1 MQDCKECI
9 DSRRLCGSQSAVA
22 YLTQVEPAHSLSP
35 QLPKLRPITLVNH
48 TSIRLAYANKFVE
61 RPSSEEELA
70 IINGHPA
77 EKRKW
82 SQVTRCGSCSD
93 DSCSSDDEVRD
104 LLSASPKPLTFSA
117 APPRGIRRMTQ
128 TMPPNVFLSRMS
140 PSVQICSVSP
150 RKRHRQTYGSDVSEA
165 TVMQRPC
172 LDFEKMQVS
181 RSCVLPV
188 QRHTFVWC
196 TFYVGETLN
205 FVEQVCCKCALVYYL
220 LQLIKQNLK
229 SGNLATGI
237 LKTCN

>member
-117 APPRGIRRMTQ
+117 APPRGIRRMTK

-220 LQLIKQNLK
+220 LQLIKQR
-229 SGNLATGI
+229 I
-237 LKTCN
+237 

>member
-1 MQDCKECI
+1 MLTYITEKLKAHSLEDVQPFQQTELEDRDSGTESDDENAELQALVEAMQDCKDRME
-9 DSRRLCGSQSAVA
+9 SRRRYGSQSAVA
-22 YLTQVEPAHSLSP
+22 YLTQVEPTHSLSP
-35 QLPKLRPITLVNH
+35 PPLPKLRPITLVNH
-48 TSIRLAYANKFVE
+48 GGIRLAYSNNFVE

-117 APPRGIRRMTQ
+117 APPRGIRRMTK
-128 TMPPNVFLSRMS
+128 TMPPSVFLSRMS
-140 PSVQICSVSP
+140 PSLQICSVSP

-172 LDFEKMQVS
+172 LDFEKMQGV
-181 RSCVLPV
+181 RV
-188 QRHTFVWC
+188 
-196 TFYVGETLN
+196 
-205 FVEQVCCKCALVYYL
+205 
-220 LQLIKQNLK
+220 I
-229 SGNLATGI
+229 
-237 LKTCN
+237 

>member
-1 MQDCKECI
+1 MKMLTFITEKLKTHSLEDVQPFQQTELEDRDSGTESDEENAELQALVEAMQDCKERI
-9 DSRRLCGSQSAVA
+9 ESRRLYGSQSAVA
-22 YLTQVEPAHSLSP
+22 YLTQVEPTHSLSP
-35 QLPKLRPITLVNH
+35 PLPKLRPITLVNH
-48 TSIRLAYANKFVE
+48 ASLRLAYSNNFVE

-117 APPRGIRRMTQ
+117 APPRGIRCMTK

-140 PSVQICSVSP
+140 PSLQICSVSP
-150 RKRHRQTYGSDVSEA
+150 RKRHRQTYGSDVNEA

-172 LDFEKMQVS
+172 LDFEKMQGV
-181 RSCVLPV
+181 RVM
-188 QRHTFVWC
+188 
-196 TFYVGETLN
+196 
-205 FVEQVCCKCALVYYL
+205 
-220 LQLIKQNLK
+220 
-229 SGNLATGI
+229 
-237 LKTCN
+237 